1 MKLDFSS
8 QLLRVNEILKFI
20 RVFDQIYKNE
30 FKEYLFIYVNLP
42 ERIKSQR
49 GS

>member
-30 FKEYLFIYVNLP
+30 FKEYLFIYVNLLK
-42 ERIKSQR
+42 RI
-49 GS
+49 